1 MSDTTQAP
9 FTFAAAKPKIDQTA
23 TDPNAQPPKK
33 NGRKRA
39 APTAAEPE
47 PKKKRKTRQRKAD
60 PLPAM
65 IRAMNELPAKHQAR
79 VLVALQEIFG

>member
-1 MSDTTQAP
+1 MTDQPAP
-9 FTFAAAKPKIDQTA
+9 FSFAAAKPKTEAEHKDA
-23 TDPNAQPPKK
+23 DPAASKK

-39 APTAAEPE
+39 APAAKPDST
-47 PKKKRKTRQRKAD
+47 KRRKTRQRKPD

-79 VLVALQEIFG
+79 VLTALQEIFG